1 MPMKGIVPV
10 SSKSP
15 DPTQEQEMSKIEAL
29 KSEVARLY
37 SAYRNAVRLERAA
50 EMMADS
56 MLRSGET
63 EDACEKY
70 WMEFVD
76 HTACAR
82 AALVEAETQ
91 LLCAVNGWERSE
103 IR

>member
-1 MPMKGIVPV
+1 
-10 SSKSP
+10 
-15 DPTQEQEMSKIEAL
+15 MSKIEAL